1 MIPAIVFSKDRACQ
15 LDALLMSIEAYAAGR
30 FDPVYVLWT
39 YSNPAYRVGYGLC
52 AERHRD
58 VIFLH
63 EVNFR
68 EDTLALL
75 EGKKLVCF
83 FTDDDILTGPVDE
96 GAEETLAWNRVLAFS
111 LRLGR
116 NTTYCYPLAREQVL
130 PGLIVNGYLEH
141 STFTDD
147 MQCWRWKE
155 ADGDFSYPF
164 SLDGHV
170 LRVAD
175 VKTAIQDHGFTNPN
189 QLEDILAQR
198 ASIFFDRP
206 LLASYQHSRL
216 VGIPANRVNATHPN
230 RFAEGWR
237 THAAAELNRRY
248 LAGERIQE
256 FDCTAVGA
264 AHQEIL
270 FELA

>member
-1 MIPAIVFSKDRACQ
+1 VIPAIVFSKDRACQ

-39 YSNPAYRVGYGLC
+39 YSNPEYRVGYGIC

-83 FTDDDILTGPVDE
+83 FTDDDILTGPIYE
-96 GAEETLAWNRVLAFS
+96 EIEETLAWNRVLAFS
-111 LRLGR
+111 LRLGK
-116 NTTYCYPLAREQVL
+116 NTTYCYPLSRDQAL
-130 PGLIVNGYLEH
+130 PKYRV
-141 STFTDD
+141 DD
-147 MQCWRWKE
+147 GGIMSWRWKE
-155 ADGDFSYPF
+155 ADGDFGYPF

-170 LRVAD
+170 LRVVD
-175 VKTAIQDHGFTNPN
+175 VQTAIQDRGFTNPN

-206 LLASYQHSRL
+206 LLASYQQSRL

-230 RFAEGWR
+230 RFANGWR
-237 THAAAELNRRY
+237 THATAELNRRY